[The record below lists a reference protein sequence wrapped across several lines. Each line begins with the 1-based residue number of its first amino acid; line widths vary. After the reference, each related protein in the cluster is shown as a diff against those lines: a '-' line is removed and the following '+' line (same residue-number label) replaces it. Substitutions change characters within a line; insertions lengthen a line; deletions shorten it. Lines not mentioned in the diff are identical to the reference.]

1 LRILYVA
8 SGMQIPGSHGGSVHA
23 LELCRAL
30 SRAGHEVHLAALPP
44 DNPAN
49 AAVDLDGVQIHP
61 LRTRPLI
68 EQFDMLHWRE
78 VKTLAGQIGPDIV
91 VERFYTFGGRGL
103 IAASQLGLPS
113 VLEINSPALPYPGSW
128 RDRLDAATLIRPI
141 NRWRQWMLRQASRYY
156 ATSDLLVPEPLRDR
170 TTVIVNGVDCE
181 LFRPGAPAPDEGPLK
196 LVHISSFRAWH
207 GTVDLARA
215 FGAAVSAGADLEM
228 ICLGEGP
235 ELERARQAAADAGAG
250 GRIKFLGAVQH
261 ADVPDYLAAAHVGLA
276 PFSPDQ
282 FRALELGWFWSP
294 IKLFEYM
301 AAGLA
306 VVTADIAELR
316 QLMPED
322 AAQFYP
328 PGDIEAL
335 ATMLTALHEVRPAV
349 RAMGETGRALAEDR
363 FTWDHQA
370 MKVVGVLNQAI
381 AATDRRGLR
390 TP

>member
-1 LRILYVA
+1 
-8 SGMQIPGSHGGSVHA
+8 MQIPGSHGGSVHA

-30 SRAGHEVHLAALPP
+30 SRAGHDVHLAALPP
-44 DNPAN
+44 DNPAA

-61 LRTRPLI
+61 LRTRPRI
-68 EQFDMLHWRE
+68 AQFDMFHWRE
-78 VKTLAGQIGPDIV
+78 VKRLAGQIGPDIV

-103 IAASQLGLPS
+103 IAAAKLGLPA
-113 VLEINSPALPYPGSW
+113 VLEVNSPARPYPGSW
-128 RDRLDAATLIRPI
+128 RDRLDAITLVKPVD
-141 NRWRQWMLRQASRYY
+141 RWRQWMLGQARRYY
-156 ATSDLLVPEPLRDR
+156 ATSALLLPQSLRDR

-181 LFRPGAPAPDEGPLK
+181 AFVPGPGAPDTGPLK
-196 LVHISSFRAWH
+196 LVHISSFKPWH

-215 FGAAVSAGADLEM
+215 FGAAVHAGADLEL

-235 ELERARQAAADAGAG
+235 ELARARQAATEAGAG
-250 GRIKFLGAVQH
+250 ERIVFVGAVPH
-261 ADVPDYLAAAHVGLA
+261 VDVPRYLAEAHVGLA

-306 VVTADIAELR
+306 VVTADIDELR
-316 QLMPED
+316 QLFPED

-335 ATMLTALHEVRPAV
+335 ATMLIALHEVRPAV
-349 RAMGETGRALAEDR
+349 RAMGAASRRLAEER

-370 MKVVGVLNQAI
+370 MKVTAVLNDAI
-381 AATDRRGLR
+381 DAPRR
-390 TP
+390 